1 MGIFFS
7 HLWFCSP
14 KSKNR
19 QASEGRIRSVSH
31 FQIEQIC
38 TVPQTNHRFA
48 GFPGKHRQTFNNVI
62 LESLI
67 TLLEHEGCMDRLS
80 KRETSEVTT
89 ELLRKKKEEE
99 RKQRGRASKPG
110 ALMSYLSVLLGNG
123 SDFCF
128 HVVSCQA
135 TYFLLPVLNIKFL
148 NVYCW
153 FCFFKESLIW

>member
-7 HLWFCSP
+7 HLWLCSP

-19 QASEGRIRSVSH
+19 QASEGGIRSVSH

-67 TLLEHEGCMDRLS
+67 TLLEHEGCMDRLF
-80 KRETSEVTT
+80 KRETPEVTT
-89 ELLRKKKEEE
+89 ELLRKKKRR
-99 RKQRGRASKPG
+99 RKKVTRKGVKTRRSH
-110 ALMSYLSVLLGNG
+110 VLLVC
-123 SDFCF
+123 SAR
-128 HVVSCQA
+128 QWLRL
-135 TYFLLPVLNIKFL
+135 LLP
-148 NVYCW
+148 C
-153 FCFFKESLIW
+153 CFMPGHLLPLACSEH